1 MSARYAVYFSPEKY
15 SLWWAFG
22 NHWLGRSDDD
32 LSLLAQPQLEDIALA
47 ELDCITAE
55 PRRYG
60 FHATL
65 KAPFRLA
72 EGLGEADLVR
82 RLAQLARDLR
92 PVPLGPLRVTA
103 LGNFAALVP
112 ASSPPGLEAL
122 AAACVRALDDLRA
135 PLSDADRLRRRTEHL
150 DARELELFNRYGY
163 PYVMERFRLH
173 LTLSGPVGSE
183 AVQRVAHALAKKMAQ
198 LNQQSPLSLDRL
210 CLFVERTP
218 GSPFQRIAD
227 MVLPV

>member
-1 MSARYAVYFSPEKY
+1 MSARYAIYFSPAKP
-15 SLWWAFG
+15 SPWWTFG
-22 NHWLGRSDDD
+22 SHWLGRNDDD
-32 LSLLAQPQLEDIALA
+32 HSWLPQPQLEDIAPA
-47 ELDCITAE
+47 ELERITRE

-72 EGLGEADLVR
+72 EGIGETDLVR
-82 RLAQLARDLR
+82 RLALLAGTLA

-112 ASSPPGLEAL
+112 ASSPPGLAAL
-122 AAACVRALDDLRA
+122 AAACVHELDDLRA
-135 PLSDADRLRRRTEHL
+135 PLSDSDRLRRCIEHL
-150 DARELELFNRYGY
+150 DEREVELLSRYGY

-173 LTLSGPVGSE
+173 LTLTGPIASE
-183 AVQRVAHALAKKMAQ
+183 AAQRVAHTLAERIAQ
-198 LNQQSPLSLDRL
+198 LNHEAPLSLDRL
-210 CLFVERTP
+210 CLFVEKTP

-227 MVLPV
+227 VVLPL